1 MFKKKIKKI
10 DLAKNLSSSFGFTQ
24 KLSVKII
31 DDIFEI
37 IIDNIKD
44 GNFNLKNIGSF
55 KVLQK
60 KERLGRNP
68 KTREEFII
76 SFIGLPI
83 FIIRSGGKPSLSK
96 YSRAILL

>member
-76 SFIGLPI
+76 SS
-83 FIIRSGGKPSLSK
+83 RKSVSYVASK
-96 YSRAILL
+96 SISKNLDKIT